1 MRFEPADDASS
12 SEAEDID
19 EIEEEEGESDG
30 HDISD
35 DEKLPVLSSIIK
47 KGKVTV
53 NKGHN
58 LDHHQSTSKDKEA
71 EKLAIRQELSSL
83 SFEELQKLKEKI
95 GSKKFNETVIG
106 AKRKEVDKVK
116 DFRRLNAN
124 RPREMSSKNRRV
136 QEKVA
141 IQVSKVFR
149 NDPRFDNLCGEF
161 NEQVIT
167 ETFILSIYTSKIL
180 TCFRNSTNT
189 MILLIKLK
197 KRRLRS

>member
-1 MRFEPADDASS
+1 MRFEPSDDASS
-12 SEAEDID
+12 SETEDMD
-19 EIEEEEGESDG
+19 EIEEEESESDG

-35 DEKLPVLSSIIK
+35 NEKLPVLSSIIK

-53 NKGHN
+53 NKGQN
-58 LDHHQSTSKDKEA
+58 FDHHQSTSRDEEA

-161 NEQVIT
+161 NEQVII
-167 ETFILSIYTSKIL
+167 ETFILSI
-180 TCFRNSTNT
+180 
-189 MILLIKLK
+189 
-197 KRRLRS
+197 

>member
-1 MRFEPADDASS
+1 M
-12 SEAEDID
+12 
-19 EIEEEEGESDG
+19 
-30 HDISD
+30 
-35 DEKLPVLSSIIK
+35 
-47 KGKVTV
+47 